1 MPKHISDQSKHLKG
15 AEAETRNLRVKAS
28 SQVVSDALTAE
39 EQEIVNWFKTVKF
52 KKVGIGGVSEEDVW
66 KKISEL
72 NSRYDAALRAERA
85 RYDALLE
92 QQRRQNAGNGFGSG
106 RHYG

>member
-15 AEAETRNLRVKAS
+15 AEAETRNLRVKS
-28 SQVVSDALTAE
+28 SPRIPDTLTAE
-39 EQEIVNWFKTVKF
+39 EQEIVNWLKTVKF

-72 NSRYDAALRAERA
+72 NSRYDAALRAEHA

-92 QQRRQNAGNGFGSG
+92 RQRRQSAGNGFGSG